1 MRPMN
6 SSLSFKII
14 LFLALLQ
21 CILGLLRAYNWVQ
34 IGFDLFGQGL
44 LILPFVGMIAVMRGM
59 FISAIALLY
68 LLSAIGAL
76 LETSWARGTCVAA
89 VLLNLVVVAV
99 AVIQGGPIWE
109 GLVWSVIPVILLF
122 NLFFS
127 PKGTVTV
134 RSVLRCLPFI

>member
-21 CILGLLRAYNWVQ
+21 CIFGLLRAYNWVQ

-59 FISAIALLY
+59 FISAIAFLY

-76 LETSWARGTCVAA
+76 LEANWARSTCVAA

-99 AVIQGGPIWE
+99 AVIQGGPMWE

-122 NLFFS
+122 NLFFL
-127 PKGTVTV
+127 PKRTVTL
-134 RSVLRCLPFI
+134 SA